1 VRNHEIE
8 KRIENII
15 VLVDGFNKANYNL
28 KRFKIFNAFTFSC
41 DQIGD
46 AKIAINVINEEGGAF
61 ENTMALL
68 EESDENFI
76 VSNLEDEKEYLW
88 LAKTI
93 DRFTK
98 RTDELISKARELAKP
113 QVGILVYDEFSDSYI
128 LNSTTG
134 AILLKTKEVVKQIA
148 STKIDLTNVLFNLRK
163 GITQQEFGNEIIG
176 ETVEAIVGYC
186 QKIVNDINAVSAK
199 INEIERIPR
208 VQIEFV
214 VEDEKVRIKSCVT
227 DVFNEMD
234 FRGTTVNDRDFV
246 FDRFSIDELEQAYNF
261 LRTEQVLNNHMKE
274 LAKLLIAK
282 TAPRLFVQNEGKK
295 WVMTKEGRDVLDDLK
310 IINFINEDVSSIEI
324 NIE

>member
-8 KRIENII
+8 KRIENIS

-176 ETVEAIVGYC
+176 ETV
-186 QKIVNDINAVSAK
+186 
-199 INEIERIPR
+199 
-208 VQIEFV
+208 
-214 VEDEKVRIKSCVT
+214 
-227 DVFNEMD
+227 
-234 FRGTTVNDRDFV
+234 
-246 FDRFSIDELEQAYNF
+246 
-261 LRTEQVLNNHMKE
+261 
-274 LAKLLIAK
+274 
-282 TAPRLFVQNEGKK
+282 
-295 WVMTKEGRDVLDDLK
+295 VMTKEGRDVLDDLK

>member
-1 VRNHEIE
+1 
-8 KRIENII
+8 
-15 VLVDGFNKANYNL
+15 
-28 KRFKIFNAFTFSC
+28 
-41 DQIGD
+41 
-46 AKIAINVINEEGGAF
+46 
-61 ENTMALL
+61 
-68 EESDENFI
+68 
-76 VSNLEDEKEYLW
+76 
-88 LAKTI
+88 
-93 DRFTK
+93 
-98 RTDELISKARELAKP
+98 
-113 QVGILVYDEFSDSYI
+113 
-128 LNSTTG
+128 
-134 AILLKTKEVVKQIA
+134 VKQIA

-186 QKIVNDINAVSAK
+186 QKIVNDINTVSAK

-261 LRTEQVLNNHMKE
+261 LRTEQVYMKE

>member
-8 KRIENII
+8 KRIENIS

-148 STKIDLTNVLFNLRK
+148 STKNW
-163 GITQQEFGNEIIG
+163 
-176 ETVEAIVGYC
+176 
-186 QKIVNDINAVSAK
+186 
-199 INEIERIPR
+199 
-208 VQIEFV
+208 
-214 VEDEKVRIKSCVT
+214 
-227 DVFNEMD
+227 
-234 FRGTTVNDRDFV
+234 
-246 FDRFSIDELEQAYNF
+246 
-261 LRTEQVLNNHMKE
+261 LNQC
-274 LAKLLIAK
+274 
-282 TAPRLFVQNEGKK
+282 PF
-295 WVMTKEGRDVLDDLK
+295 
-310 IINFINEDVSSIEI
+310 
-324 NIE
+324 